1 MKTFKKKN
9 PLISIII
16 ATNNSENTIANTLAS
31 IKKQI
36 FKNYEIIVID
46 KKSTDNTIK
55 IVKKKKLKS
64 RIYIGSDTGI
74 YDAINKGILKS
85 KGNIISILHSDDFY
99 YDKHTLLNVSKT
111 FYKHNVD
118 IVYGDLLYV
127 KKNNKNFIIRYWR
140 SSTFA
145 KNLFMKGWNPPHPT
159 FFCKKKTYLAGKL
172 YKTNIGNSSDI
183 ELMYRYLETIGFRSR
198 YLKKI
203 LVVMRY
209 GGMSNNSIRK
219 IITQNIA
226 ILKFLKIHKNPV
238 ALLNFFVHKLINK
251 FMQFLYARKYNG
263 RKYSR

>member
-16 ATNNSENTIANTLAS
+16 ATNNSENTIANTLDS

-46 KKSTDNTIK
+46 KKSTDNTIR
-55 IVKKKKLKS
+55 IVRKKKLKI
-64 RIYIGSDTGI
+64 RIYIGRDAGV

-85 KGNIISILHSDDFY
+85 KGKIISILHSDDFY
-99 YDKHTLLNVSKT
+99 HDKHTLLNVSKT

-127 KKNNKNFIIRYWR
+127 KKNNKNFVIRYWR
-140 SSTFA
+140 SSIFV
-145 KNLFMKGWNPPHPT
+145 KNLFIRGWSPPHPT
-159 FFCKKKTYLAGKL
+159 FFCTKKTYVTGKL

-183 ELMYRYLETIGFRSR
+183 ELMYRYLEIIGFQSR

-219 IITQNIA
+219 IILQNIA
-226 ILKFLKIHKNPV
+226 TLKFLKIHKNPF
-238 ALLNFFVHKLINK
+238 AILNFFAHKLINR
-251 FMQFLYARKYNG
+251 FIQFLYARKYNG